1 MGKDTGFKEF
11 ERQTPAYEPVEERIR
26 HWREFQ
32 LPMAPRQV
40 EVQGGR
46 CMNCGVPFCHN
57 GCPLG
62 NVIPD
67 FNDQVYRAEWPR
79 ALETLYATN
88 NFPEFTGRV
97 CPAPCESGC
106 VLAINKPAVTIK
118 NIEYSIIERAFQ
130 EGWAAARPPRV
141 RTDRRVAIVGSGPAG
156 LAAAD
161 QLNRAGHTVTIFE
174 RADRIGGLLRY
185 GIPDFKLGKD
195 VLDRRLDLMRLEGV
209 QFETGVHV
217 GMGYPAGQLVSQF
230 DAVVLT
236 GGSTTPRDL
245 PIPGREV
252 AGVVFAMDFL
262 TQSNKRLAG
271 DAIPAGTDILA
282 TGKDV
287 VVIGGGDTGSDC
299 VGTSIRQ
306 GARSVTQIEIMPR
319 PPEGRTPATPWPV
332 HPGPRMFSTSS
343 SQAEGA
349 ERDWAV
355 LSKAFLADD
364 SGTLRAIR
372 AVRADWSSGGPEEI
386 AGSEH
391 EMPAQLV
398 LLAMGFLHP
407 EHAVIDD
414 LGVDKD
420 ERGNCASRGYRTSR
434 EGVFVAGDMRRGQS
448 LVVWAI
454 TEGRECARE
463 VDEHLT
469 GRPSLLAAK
478 TRSRSDV
485 ALVG

>member
-11 ERQTPAYEPVEERIR
+11 ERRVPAYQSVEERIR
-26 HWREFQ
+26 HWQEFA
-32 LPMAPRQV
+32 LPMATAEV
-40 EVQGGR
+40 EEQGAR
-46 CMNCGVPFCHN
+46 CMNCGVPFCHQ
-57 GCPLG
+57 GCPLA

-67 FNDQVYRAEWPR
+67 FNDHAYHGKWER
-79 ALETLYATN
+79 ALTSLYSTN

-97 CPAPCESGC
+97 CPAPCESAC

-118 NIEYSIIERAFQ
+118 NIELTIIEKAFE
-130 EGWAAARPPRV
+130 EGWATPRPPH
-141 RTDRRVAIVGSGPAG
+141 RRSGKSVAVVGSGPAG

-161 QLNRAGHTVTIFE
+161 QLNRAGHNVTVFE

-195 VLDRRLDLMRLEGV
+195 VVERRLDVMRAEGV
-209 QFETGVHV
+209 AFRTGVHV
-217 GMGYPAGQLVSQF
+217 GVDYPANQLLSKF
-230 DAVVLT
+230 DAVVLA

-245 PIPGREV
+245 PIPGRELP
-252 AGVVFAMDFL
+252 GVELAMDFL
-262 TQSNKRLAG
+262 TQSNRRVAG
-271 DAIPAGTDILA
+271 DSIPSGTDILA

-319 PPEGRTPATPWPV
+319 PPEGRTTATPWPT
-332 HPGPRMFSTSS
+332 HPGPRMYSTSS

-349 ERDWAV
+349 LRDWAV
-355 LSKAFLADD
+355 MSREFLADE
-364 SGTLRAIR
+364 SGALRAIS
-372 AVRADWSSGGPEEI
+372 AVRSEWGSGGPREI
-386 AGSEH
+386 PDSQLEL
-391 EMPAQLV
+391 PAQLV

-407 EHAVIDD
+407 EHAVLDD
-414 LGVDKD
+414 LGLEKD
-420 ERGNCASRGYRTSR
+420 ERGNCAANDYATSH

-454 TEGRECARE
+454 SEGRECARA
-463 VDEHLT
+463 VDEYLT

-478 TRSRSDV
+478 DKSRSDV
-485 ALVG
+485 ALAL

>member
-11 ERQTPAYEPVEERIR
+11 ERKVPAYQPVEERIR
-26 HWREFQ
+26 HWQEFA
-32 LPMAPRQV
+32 LPMATSEV
-40 EVQGGR
+40 EEQGAR
-46 CMNCGVPFCHN
+46 CMNCGVPFCHQ
-57 GCPLG
+57 GCPLA

-67 FNDQVYRAEWPR
+67 FNDHAYHGKWER
-79 ALETLYATN
+79 ALTSLYSTN

-97 CPAPCESGC
+97 CPAPCESAC

-118 NIEYSIIERAFQ
+118 NIELTIIEKAFE
-130 EGWAAARPPRV
+130 EGWAKPRPPHR
-141 RTDRRVAIVGSGPAG
+141 RTGKSVAVVGSGPAG

-161 QLNRAGHTVTIFE
+161 QLNRAGHDVIVFE

-185 GIPDFKLGKD
+185 GIPDFKLGKS
-195 VLDRRLDLMRLEGV
+195 VVDRRLEVMRAEGV
-209 QFETGVHV
+209 AFRTGVHV
-217 GMGYPAGQLVSQF
+217 GVDYPANQLLSKF
-230 DAVVLT
+230 DAVVLA

-245 PIPGREV
+245 PLPGRELP
-252 AGVVFAMDFL
+252 GVELAMDFL
-262 TQSNKRLAG
+262 TQSNRRVAG
-271 DAIPAGTDILA
+271 DTIPAGTDILA

-319 PPEGRTPATPWPV
+319 PPEGRTIATPWPT

-349 ERDWAV
+349 LRDWAV
-355 LSKAFLADD
+355 MSKEFLADE
-364 SGTLRAIR
+364 SGALRAIR
-372 AVRADWSSGGPEEI
+372 AVRSEWGSAGPREI
-386 AGSEH
+386 PDSEL
-391 EMPAQLV
+391 ELPAQLV

-407 EHAVIDD
+407 EHAVLDD
-414 LGVDKD
+414 LGLAKD
-420 ERGNCASRGYRTSR
+420 ERGNCAANDYATSH

-454 TEGRECARE
+454 SEGRECARA
-463 VDEHLT
+463 VDQYLS

-478 TRSRSDV
+478 DRSRSDV
-485 ALVG
+485 ALAL